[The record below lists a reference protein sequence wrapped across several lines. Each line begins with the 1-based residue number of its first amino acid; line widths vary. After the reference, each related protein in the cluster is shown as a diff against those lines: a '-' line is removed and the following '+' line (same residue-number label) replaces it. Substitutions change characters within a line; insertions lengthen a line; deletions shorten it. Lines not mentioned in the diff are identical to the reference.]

1 MAILSADFLAELNAK
16 VINPAFEVARTNYT
30 GVLSRISYGVARQ
43 PESGYKLNWLNQQIG
58 AGGNTVDGAILA
70 AATTITVDDG
80 SFFRA
85 GMQVSVK
92 NSDEVIL
99 VTAVTGNDLTVVR
112 GFGGTTAA
120 NIADNV
126 VLTIDSTG
134 REENSLGVDDGIF
147 EPNPSENYFQ
157 TLDTQITLSRR
168 ALAQA
173 QTGNYNEM
181 QMQLAE
187 RVNQLTIQL
196 NRMLIR
202 GRKATA
208 TIAGK
213 LHTYSGGMIYH
224 TEQTGGYAIDNA
236 AAALTFAKIDD
247 LVEQIVLRGGKTDT
261 IAVNTRLAR
270 VIQGLVNANYSSQ
283 RLNENLTDRGAL
295 ITLTSDLPILGQ
307 INSIVVDTSLNDGE
321 LLMFDSM
328 KPRIIPMASGNANA
342 DGNWRTLDS
351 TQNGQDGESIRI
363 VGDFG
368 IEMNSFK
375 TNLARLHNIG

>member
-1 MAILSADFLAELNAK
+1 MAVLSPDFIAELNAK
-16 VINPAFEVARTNYT
+16 VINPAFEVARTNYN
-30 GVLSRISYGVARQ
+30 GVLSRVMYGAARQ
-43 PESGYKLNWLNQQIG
+43 PEGGYKLNWLNQQIG
-58 AGGNTVDGAILA
+58 AGGNTINGAKLA
-70 AATTITVDDG
+70 ADTTLTVDNG

-85 GMQVSVK
+85 GMQISVK

-99 VTAVTGNDLTVVR
+99 VTAVSGNDLTVVR
-112 GFGGTTAA
+112 GFGGTTAV
-120 NIADNV
+120 NIADNAV
-126 VLTIDSTG
+126 ITIDSTG
-134 REENSLGVDDGIF
+134 REENSIGVDDGIF
-147 EPNPSENYFQ
+147 EPNPTENYFQ

-173 QTGNYNEM
+173 QIGNYNEM
-181 QMQLAE
+181 QTQLAE

-208 TIAGK
+208 TIGGK

-224 TEQTGGYAIDNA
+224 TEQTGGYSVDNS

-270 VIQGLVNANYSSQ
+270 AIQALVNANYTSQ
-283 RLNENLTDRGAL
+283 RLSENLNDRGGL
-295 ITLTSDLPILGQ
+295 VTLTSDLPILGQ

-321 LLMFDSM
+321 LLMFDST
-328 KPRIIPMASGNANA
+328 KPKIIPMAAGNANA
-342 DGNWRTLDS
+342 DGNWRTLDA
-351 TQNGQDGESIRI
+351 TQKGQDGESIRI

-375 TNLARLHNIG
+375 TNLCRLYNIG

>member
-58 AGGNTVDGAILA
+58 AGGNTVNGAILA
-70 AATTITVDDG
+70 AATTIAVDNG

-92 NSDEVIL
+92 NSNEVIL
-99 VTAVTGNDLTVVR
+99 VTAVSGNNLTVVR

-120 NIADNV
+120 NIADNA

-173 QTGNYNEM
+173 QIGNYNDM

-208 TIAGK
+208 TIGGK

-224 TEQTGGYAIDNA
+224 TEQTGGYAVDNA
-236 AAALTFAKIDD
+236 TAALTFAKIDD
-247 LVEQIVLRGGKTDT
+247 MVEQIVLRGGKTDT

-283 RLNENLTDRGAL
+283 RLREHLTDRDAL
-295 ITLTSDLPILGQ
+295 VSLTSDLPILGQ
-307 INSIVVDTSLNDGE
+307 INSIIVDTSLNDSE

-328 KPRIIPMASGNANA
+328 KPKIIPMASGNANA

-351 TQNGQDGESIRI
+351 TQKGQDGESIRI

>member
-30 GVLSRISYGVARQ
+30 GVLSRISYGAARQ

-58 AGGNTVDGAILA
+58 AGGNTVNGAVLA
-70 AATTITVDDG
+70 AATTIAVNNG

-92 NSDEVIL
+92 NSNEVIL
-99 VTAVTGNDLTVVR
+99 VTAVSGNNLTVVR

-120 NIADNV
+120 NIADNA

-168 ALAQA
+168 SLAQA
-173 QTGNYNEM
+173 QIGNYNDM

-208 TIAGK
+208 TIGGK

-224 TEQTGGYAIDNA
+224 TEQTGGYAVDNA
-236 AAALTFAKIDD
+236 TAALTFAKIDD

-270 VIQGLVNANYSSQ
+270 VIQRLVNANYSSQ
-283 RLNENLTDRGAL
+283 RLSENLTDRGAL
-295 ITLTSDLPILGQ
+295 VALTSDLPILGQ
-307 INSIVVDTSLNDGE
+307 INSIIVDTSLNDSE

-351 TQNGQDGESIRI
+351 TQKGQDGESIRI